1 MKITA
6 ATLWTNDVKPM
17 QDFYTGT
24 LGFPLIEET
33 ATAFTLQIGTSQL
46 RFELD
51 TTEQPKQYHF
61 AFNVPGDA
69 FQLAKNWLQQRVP
82 LLIEDGEDEIFF
94 ENINAHSVYFYDAD
108 ENVVEL
114 IARHDVNPNKAL
126 ETFTVSDILDIG
138 EMNVTTPDVAGVGAS
153 FAELGVFHRYHQ
165 PINVDF
171 LNFLGAP
178 EDGTHLL
185 LGREDRTWLFSPKP
199 AITSP
204 LVLELD
210 GNLHVRLDAD
220 GMLHHEK

>member
-6 ATLWTNDVKPM
+6 ATLWTNDVKLM
-17 QDFYTGT
+17 QDFYTET
-24 LGFPLIEET
+24 LGFPLVEET
-33 ATAFTLQIGTSQL
+33 ATAFTMQIGTSQL

-61 AFNVPGDA
+61 AFNVPGDS
-69 FQLAKNWLQQRVP
+69 FRLAKDWLQHRVP
-82 LLIEDGEDEIFF
+82 LLIEDGKDEIYF
-94 ENINAHSVYFYDAD
+94 ENINAHSVYFYDPD

-114 IARHDVNPNKAL
+114 IARHDVNPAKSL
-126 ETFTVSDILDIG
+126 ETFTVNDILDIG
-138 EMNVTTPDVAGVGAS
+138 EMNVTTPDVTGVGAS

-185 LGREDRTWLFSPKP
+185 LGREDRTWLFSPKS

-210 GNLHVRLDAD
+210 GELRVRIDTD
-220 GMLHHEK
+220 GVLHHDN

>member
-1 MKITA
+1 MEITA

-17 QDFYTGT
+17 QDFYTET
-24 LGFPLIEET
+24 LGFPLVEET
-33 ATAFTLQIGTSQL
+33 NTTFTLQIGTSRL

-69 FQLAKNWLQQRVP
+69 FRLAKEWLRHRVP
-82 LLIEDGEDEIFF
+82 LLIEDGKDEIFF
-94 ENINAHSVYFYDAD
+94 ENINAHSVYFYDPD

-114 IARHDVNPNKAL
+114 IARHDVNPNKSL
-126 ETFTVSDILDIG
+126 DSFSVHNILDIG
-138 EMNVTTPDVAGVGAS
+138 EMNVTTPDVAGVGAK

-165 PINVDF
+165 PMNVDF

-185 LGREDRTWLFSPKP
+185 LGREARTWLFSPKP

-210 GNLHVRLDAD
+210 VNLRVRLDAE
-220 GMLHHEK
+220 GVLHHEK